1 MSGNGITMVM
11 RHGSV
16 RNTNMGKY
24 KSTVTNLV
32 LWYLSAIV
40 LEMASG
46 QHWGCVVK
54 VRARYLSSL
63 VVSL

>member
-1 MSGNGITMVM
+1 MA
-11 RHGSV
+11 SV

-24 KSTVTNLV
+24 EGTVTNMV

-46 QHWGCVVK
+46 QYWGCVVK

>member
-1 MSGNGITMVM
+1 MA
-11 RHGSV
+11 SV

-24 KSTVTNLV
+24 EGTVINMV
-32 LWYLSAIV
+32 LWYLSVIV
-40 LEMASG
+40 PEMASG
-46 QHWGCVVK
+46 QYWGCVVK